1 MLSEQRKFQI
11 LNAVKE
17 KGSITN
23 SELKELLDASESTI
37 RRDITELDRE
47 GKLIKVFG
55 GAISVNERESFE
67 ELSMQQ
73 KSVINLDEKKIIG
86 ELAATQIKP
95 GDCVYID
102 SGTSTGFLVDAV
114 SEKEA
119 VYVTNAVAH
128 AKNLVL
134 RGFKVF
140 LIGGEL
146 KETTEAIIGET
157 AILSLQKYQFSVGFF
172 GTNGIS
178 LKRGFTTPDIREAT
192 MKKVAI
198 QCTAPQRRF
207 ILADHEKFGLIS
219 TVKFADIGD
228 AIIVTDAKPAEKYA
242 NSLKLILPEQ
252 ADEPK

>member
-1 MLSEQRKFQI
+1 MLSEQRKNEI
-11 LNAVKE
+11 LNAVND
-17 KGSITN
+17 KGSISVT
-23 SELKELLDASESTI
+23 ELRDSLGASESTI

-55 GAISVNERESFE
+55 GAMSVTEKESFD

-73 KSVINLDEKKIIG
+73 KSAINLDEKRAIG
-86 ELAATQIKP
+86 ETAAALIQP
-95 GDCVYID
+95 GDYVYID
-102 SGTSTGFLVDAV
+102 SGTSTAFLCDAI
-114 SEKEA
+114 SEKNA

-128 AKNLVL
+128 AKSLVL

-157 AILSLQKYQFSVGFF
+157 AILSLQKYHFSIGFF

-192 MKKVAI
+192 MKKVAM
-198 QCTAPQRRF
+198 QCTDKQRRY
-207 ILADHEKFGLIS
+207 ILADHEKFGVIS
-219 TVKFADIGD
+219 TVKFGDISDANVITDSRPAD
-228 AIIVTDAKPAEKYA
+228 KYA
-242 NSLKLILPEQ
+242 EGLNLVLAK
-252 ADEPK
+252 

>member
-1 MLSEQRKFQI
+1 MLSEQRKNEI
-11 LNAVKE
+11 LNAVND
-17 KGSITN
+17 KGSISVT
-23 SELKELLDASESTI
+23 ELRDSLGASESTI

-55 GAISVNERESFE
+55 GAMSVTEKESFD

-73 KSVINLDEKKIIG
+73 KSTINLDEKRAIG
-86 ELAATQIKP
+86 ETAAALIQP
-95 GDCVYID
+95 GDYVYID
-102 SGTSTGFLVDAV
+102 SGTSTAFLCDAI
-114 SEKEA
+114 SEKNA

-128 AKNLVL
+128 AKSLVL

-157 AILSLQKYQFSVGFF
+157 AILSLQKYHFSIGFF

-192 MKKVAI
+192 MKKVAM
-198 QCTAPQRRF
+198 QCTDKQRRY
-207 ILADHEKFGLIS
+207 ILADHEKFGVIS
-219 TVKFADIGD
+219 TVKFGDISDANVITDSRPAD
-228 AIIVTDAKPAEKYA
+228 KYA
-242 NSLKLILPEQ
+242 EGLNLVLAK
-252 ADEPK
+252 

>member
-1 MLSEQRKFQI
+1 MLSEQRKNEI
-11 LNAVKE
+11 LNAVND
-17 KGSITN
+17 KGSISVT
-23 SELKELLDASESTI
+23 ELRDSLGASESTI

-55 GAISVNERESFE
+55 GAMSVTEKEFFD

-73 KSVINLDEKKIIG
+73 KSAINLDEKRAIG
-86 ELAATQIKP
+86 ETAAALIQP
-95 GDCVYID
+95 GDYVYID
-102 SGTSTGFLVDAV
+102 SGTSTAFLCDAI
-114 SEKEA
+114 SEKNA

-128 AKNLVL
+128 AKSLVL

-157 AILSLQKYQFSVGFF
+157 AILSLQKYHFSIGFF

-192 MKKVAI
+192 MKKVAM
-198 QCTAPQRRF
+198 QCTDKQRRY
-207 ILADHEKFGLIS
+207 ILADHEKFGVIS
-219 TVKFADIGD
+219 TVKFGDISEANVITDSRPAD
-228 AIIVTDAKPAEKYA
+228 KYA
-242 NSLKLILPEQ
+242 EGLNLVLAK
-252 ADEPK
+252 